1 MSHARPLNNTNKK
14 LPGHVIQSFAWFPS
28 IGSTSSFQT
37 LWQYG
42 QDAIP
47 ARHQWETNQ
56 DKSWHVQQRRR
67 ICGLQWALWLQWAG
81 NIKDF
86 SLLTPFSLK
95 CLHSNMVSS
104 NLQDGLFDLG
114 PELLSMLWDCQPPL
128 TWTDIETAPSACFP
142 LSGKDMC
149 QYSYLFLNQRPVQ
162 RKIKC
167 T

>member
-1 MSHARPLNNTNKK
+1 MSHGRPLNNTNKK
-14 LPGHVIQSFAWFPS
+14 LPGHVLQSFAWFPS
-28 IGSTSSFQT
+28 IGSTSPFQT

-81 NIKDF
+81 NIKVF

-104 NLQDGLFDLG
+104 SLQDGLFDLG

-128 TWTDIETAPSACFP
+128 TELTLRQLLVPAF
-142 LSGKDMC
+142 LSLGRTCVNIPISSLTKDLC
-149 QYSYLFLNQRPVQ
+149 RE
-162 RKIKC
+162 K
-167 T
+167 